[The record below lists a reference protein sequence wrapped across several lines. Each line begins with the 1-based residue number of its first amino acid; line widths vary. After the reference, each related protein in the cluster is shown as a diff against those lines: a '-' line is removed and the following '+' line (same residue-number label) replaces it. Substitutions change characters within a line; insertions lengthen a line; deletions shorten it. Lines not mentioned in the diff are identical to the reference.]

1 MTEARKYTPEEV
13 WKLFRGV
20 RDPCD
25 KCKGSGELMYG
36 NTSTWRYGIGG
47 AAMTRDV
54 CDGCWGSGDKHKTW
68 TDLRAWRGR
77 DTEMSREQAFKYL
90 QSAFGATLSGLRK
103 DLLVFAGIIEKE
115 TRRRK
120 LPEGTDEFW
129 YKSNA
134 EAFSRAIRRLCGED
148 VEPW

>member
-1 MTEARKYTPEEV
+1 
-13 WKLFRGV
+13 
-20 RDPCD
+20 
-25 KCKGSGELMYG
+25 
-36 NTSTWRYGIGG
+36 
-47 AAMTRDV
+47 
-54 CDGCWGSGDKHKTW
+54 
-68 TDLRAWRGR
+68 
-77 DTEMSREQAFKYL
+77 MSREQAFKYL